1 MRRDDFEVREV
12 LCSETGK
19 PMPNI
24 PLWMAD
30 IKVRFISEE
39 ARKKSGTMS
48 FEDRAVLERD
58 EEDNSYRESDAYESV
73 ADDDEPEDDDET
85 EEEDL

>member
-1 MRRDDFEVREV
+1 MRREDTEVREV

-48 FEDRAVLERD
+48 FEDRSALERD
-58 EEDNSYRESDAYESV
+58 EEDNSFRDTDTYEMAV
-73 ADDDEPEDDDET
+73 DDEEPEEDEET
-85 EEEDL
+85 EDEEL